1 MIVQA
6 TESYLHIGSFSRR
19 VGVSPDLLRAWERR
33 YGVPAPAR
41 TAKGVRLY
49 TRADEELVL
58 AMRSGLDRGLTAAEA
73 ARLAIPAAPDS
84 SDGGLPRE
92 LGALRTRLGDALT
105 GFHETR
111 AQEELDRLFGAYS
124 LDAALSEVVVPYL
137 RDLGERWARGE
148 VGIAHEHFASSLIHG
163 RLLSLTRK
171 WDQGQG
177 PRALL
182 ACPSAELH
190 TIGLLCFGLG
200 LRMHGWR
207 ITYLG
212 ADTPIDVISD
222 VADAVQP
229 ARIVLASVR
238 SDVFVPMQ
246 DELARLAA
254 RTPVAL
260 GGAGARP
267 QLADRV
273 GALALEG
280 DPISEAARVATAPVP
295 A

>member
-1 MIVQA
+1 MP
-6 TESYLHIGSFSRR
+6 ERYLQIGPFSRL

-41 TAKGVRLY
+41 TAEGVRLY
-49 TRADEELVL
+49 ARSDEELVL

-73 ARLAIPAAPDS
+73 ARIATTAAPDS
-84 SDGGLPRE
+84 TAGGAARE
-92 LGALRTRLGDALT
+92 LVALRTRLEAALT
-105 GFHETR
+105 GFDEAG

-124 LDAALSEVVVPYL
+124 LDTALSEVILPYL
-137 RDLGERWARGE
+137 RDLGDRWACGE
-148 VGIAHEHFASSLIHG
+148 VGVGHEHFASTVIQG

-182 ACPSAELH
+182 ACPSGELH
-190 TIGLLCFGLG
+190 TIGLLCFGLA
-200 LRMHGWR
+200 LRTHGWR
-207 ITYLG
+207 VTYLG
-212 ADTPIDVISD
+212 ADTPMDV
-222 VADAVQP
+222 VAQLADAVRP
-229 ARIVLASVR
+229 ACVVLASVR
-238 SDVFVPMQ
+238 SDVYVPIQ
-246 DELARLAA
+246 DELMRLAE
-254 RTPVAL
+254 RTQLAL

-280 DPISEAARVATAPVP
+280 DPIGEAARVATARTPG
-295 A
+295 